1 MVGKMVPVP
10 CKSNG
15 KEKEFEYYFLRNC
28 RNWNLVKKKSENLS
42 QIKNSSKICTDNEN
56 NVFDIH

>member
-28 RNWNLVKKKSENLS
+28 RNWNLVKKKISESFANRKF
-42 QIKNSSKICTDNEN
+42 IKNL
-56 NVFDIH
+56 